1 MKVFNIF
8 VHFVSCFHKEL
19 LTLYIIK
26 LNYGTVVRIAGC
38 IHASPS
44 TTPAA
49 ILWMQNGEERGGGG
63 NDSGAIVCTVE

>member
-1 MKVFNIF
+1 M
-8 VHFVSCFHKEL
+8 
-19 LTLYIIK
+19 
-26 LNYGTVVRIAGC
+26 RIAGC

-49 ILWMQNGEERGGGG
+49 ILWIQEGEEGGRGG